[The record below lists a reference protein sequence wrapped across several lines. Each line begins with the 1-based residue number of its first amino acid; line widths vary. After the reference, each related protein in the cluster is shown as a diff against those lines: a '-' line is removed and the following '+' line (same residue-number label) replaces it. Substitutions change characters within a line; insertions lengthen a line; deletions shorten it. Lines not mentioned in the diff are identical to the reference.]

1 MRGTLNISHS
11 ASAETDDN
19 ETHSLTH
26 AATFAV
32 NYVSESDH
40 NVTTLADTFPLD
52 AVNNGSIAAILLVNL
67 GDDNALVSFRNS
79 VFLHMVIPPGRF
91 VEVHRFSTDMK
102 AAFAGFAIAAENTST
117 TVRAIVAWTA

>member
-19 ETHSLTH
+19 ETYSLTH

-40 NVTTLADTFPLD
+40 AVTTSADTFPT
-52 AVNNGSIAAILLVNL
+52 VNNGSIAAILLVNL
-67 GDDNALVSFRNS
+67 GDDNALVSFQNS
-79 VFLHMVIPPGRF
+79 GFLHMVIPPGRF
-91 VEVHRFSTDMK
+91 VEVHRFSTDMA
-102 AAFAGFAIAAENTST
+102 AAFSGFAIAAENTST